1 MLPLC
6 VQVVDPSPYPG
17 MQLFPQSG
25 CVPVGGA
32 AEMQVVLHPRAVDRF
47 DVRVAV
53 EVREG
58 RRTGVRIA
66 GAIEHPTVAID
77 KVSSHIYSYSAV
89 LVSGTYMM

>member
-1 MLPLC
+1 MYLC
-6 VQVVDPSPYPG
+6 VLQVVDPSPYPG

-32 AEMQVVLHPRAVDRF
+32 AELQVVLHPLAVDRF

-66 GAIEHPTVAID
+66 GAVEHPTVAID
-77 KVSSHIYSYSAV
+77 KVCSHVATVPYQ
-89 LVSGTYMM
+89 LVVHI

>member
-1 MLPLC
+1 
-6 VQVVDPSPYPG
+6 
-17 MQLFPQSG
+17 
-25 CVPVGGA
+25 
-32 AEMQVVLHPRAVDRF
+32 MQVVLHPRAVDRF